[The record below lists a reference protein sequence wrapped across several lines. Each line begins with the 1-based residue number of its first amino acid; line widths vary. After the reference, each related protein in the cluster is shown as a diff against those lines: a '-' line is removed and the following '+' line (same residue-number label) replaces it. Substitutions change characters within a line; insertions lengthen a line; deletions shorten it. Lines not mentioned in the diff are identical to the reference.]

1 MSPAG
6 LTSGALVF
14 DGFDTW
20 PPPADDEAPHPA
32 APIATITAPAAS
44 AARLDMRPP
53 EVGLL
58 AITRR
63 PYGSPV
69 NAPPASGQRPV
80 NVQRRAALR
89 PSTHARAS
97 SATGR
102 VPTRRRSR
110 GDH

>member
-6 LTSGALVF
+6 LTSGALMF

-32 APIATITAPAAS
+32 APIETITAPAAS

-53 EVGLL
+53 EAGLL
-58 AITRR
+58 GIARA
-63 PYGSPV
+63 PDGPPV

-80 NVQRRAALR
+80 NVERRAAPRRAASVDAR
-89 PSTHARAS
+89 P
-97 SATGR
+97 R
-102 VPTRRRSR
+102 V
-110 GDH
+110 

>member
-6 LTSGALVF
+6 LTSGAVVF
-14 DGFDTW
+14 DGFGAW

-44 AARLDMRPP
+44 AARLDTRPP

-58 AITRR
+58 GIARR

-69 NAPPASGQRPV
+69 NAPPASGQCQVKAASASRRP
-80 NVQRRAALR
+80 RIPSSHERAEH
-89 PSTHARAS
+89 P
-97 SATGR
+97 
-102 VPTRRRSR
+102 
-110 GDH
+110 